1 MARPAAFIVVA
12 LLTTAALSTTTL
24 AAGESIN
31 DLIDKLGDPEPAV
44 RQSAFDHLK
53 AMGNHA
59 TQALRKAAHGT
70 RPAIADAAAELLMAG
85 RWWTAEDPPNLR
97 KVLLNYGQLSVTD
110 RAERVKKLMAD
121 RLPDYRRVVV
131 RVLTQDP
138 ADEVGWRA
146 LEEVNGDPAWDA
158 VLSAVDLDA
167 LPPALLLQLAKSKAH
182 AGDMATAVKLAR
194 RVLLQEQ
201 QAPTSSGQWLS
212 WAVRMVV
219 DAEVQDAHFDAAA
232 DFLREQ
238 FARSDGTTGSQ
249 SDLLDQLLDL
259 HIRYGPLPGLAEDLR
274 RADTDS
280 EPHSTFALALM
291 AGRLGLPS
299 AQAMLLSAGIADRPS
314 ESQPD
319 RAARLSD
326 TADWLARS
334 GYSDAACRAYDR
346 VTASD
351 APNQR
356 IRVAVAYARMSKLH
370 FAAGRPALA
379 GDALQRA
386 INNQDGPLEITNNGV
401 REIWAMED
409 EQAHVYWYYLLD
421 ARARGDEE
429 AVKKHARSLIASGST
444 DSSVFLDALPS
455 LSDAASTEE
464 VDAYFDRV
472 FERARA
478 RVDESP
484 AEPVF
489 LNDLAWLCARS
500 NRHLDEA
507 VKWGERAIALVPNSA
522 YLDTLAEAKFRTGK
536 IKEAIA
542 LETKALKDQPEDE
555 PFMKVQLDR
564 FQKAATTRPND

>member
-1 MARPAAFIVVA
+1 MARPAAFTLVA
-12 LLTTAALSTTTL
+12 LLASAALTSNAL
-24 AAGESIN
+24 AASQAVN
-31 DLIDKLGDPEPAV
+31 DLIEKLGDPEPAV
-44 RQSAFDHLK
+44 RQSAFDGLK
-53 AMGNHA
+53 KMGSHA
-59 TQALRKAAHGT
+59 TQALRKAAHGP

-97 KVLLNYGQLSVTD
+97 KVLLNYGQLSVSD

-146 LEEVNGDPAWDA
+146 LEDVNGDPAWDA
-158 VLSAVDLDA
+158 VLSAIDVDS

-182 AGDMATAVKLAR
+182 AGDIATAVKLAR
-194 RVLLQEQ
+194 QVLEQEQ
-201 QAPTSSGQWLS
+201 QTPTSSGQWLS

-219 DAEVQDAHFDAAA
+219 DAEVQAGHFDAAA
-232 DFLREQ
+232 EFLREQ

-259 HIRYGPLPGLAEDLR
+259 HIRYGPLAGLAGDLR

-280 EPHSTFALALM
+280 EPHTSYALALM

-299 AQAMLLSAGIADRPS
+299 MQSALLSAGISDRPG

-334 GYSDAACRAYDR
+334 GYVDAACRAYER
-346 VTASD
+346 VTDSD
-351 APNQR
+351 APNLR
-356 IRVAVAYARMSKLH
+356 IRVAIAYARMSKLH
-370 FAAGRPALA
+370 FAAGRPLLA

-386 INNQDGPLEITNNGV
+386 INNQDGPLAITNNGV
-401 REIWAMED
+401 TETWAMED

-421 ARARGDEE
+421 ARARGDTD
-429 AVKKHARSLIASGST
+429 AVKKNARSLIASGST
-444 DSSVFLDALPS
+444 DSSVFLDALPN
-455 LSDAASTEE
+455 LEETATAEE
-464 VDAYFDRV
+464 VDAYFERV
-472 FERARA
+472 FVRARA

-484 AEPVF
+484 AEPVL

-500 NRHLDEA
+500 NRHLDQA
-507 VKWGERAIALVPNSA
+507 VQWGERAVALVPNSA

-555 PFMKVQLDR
+555 PFMKLQLER